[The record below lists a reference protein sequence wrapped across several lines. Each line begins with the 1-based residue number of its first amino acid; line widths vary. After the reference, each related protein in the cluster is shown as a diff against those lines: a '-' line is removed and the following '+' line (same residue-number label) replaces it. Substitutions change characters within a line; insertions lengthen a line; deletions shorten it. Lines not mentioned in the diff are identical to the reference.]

1 MEQEYMGYFDYITDL
16 QTALSEEYYYE
27 PLFDAETINEIR
39 NKNYANE
46 RLLNIIKSRPKINVF
61 YESTQ
66 YDFELDFYKI
76 LFETFEPNEISTAFG
91 LCCQEKNIEII
102 NMLTENGY
110 RPTQEQMALYFYGS
124 DENEDYILEYCLK
137 NGMTISRR
145 NLIDIYSWENQK
157 LIEILRKYNCT
168 L

>member
-1 MEQEYMGYFDYITDL
+1 MGYFDYITDL
-16 QTALSEEYYYE
+16 QTTLAEEYYDE
-27 PLFDAETINEIR
+27 PLYDAEMINEIR

-46 RLLNIIKSRPKINVF
+46 RLSKIIKSRPNISVF

-76 LFETFEPNEISTAFG
+76 LFETFEPSEISTAFG
-91 LCCQEKNIEII
+91 LCCQEKNTEII

-110 RPTQEQMALYFYGS
+110 RPTQEQLALYFYGS
-124 DENEDYILEYCLK
+124 DEHEEDILEYCLK
-137 NGMTISRR
+137 NGMTISR
-145 NLIDIYSWENQK
+145 NDLIEIYSWKNLK
-157 LIEILRKYNCT
+157 LIEILRKYNYT